1 MPMIRQNRLIPILG
15 VVIFVV
21 VAGILLKS
29 RSPTPAHVP
38 MTSVPQPPA
47 QKPDADSP
55 ADTIRTLTAE
65 VKAIRDENRKLRD
78 DNGKLVQQSDDLNR
92 NRTAIEENVT
102 RRLTEQFSKPE
113 ASSSPVFSGL
123 NRKIDD
129 LAAVVQKYVP
139 GGTGGVQAG
148 VSDIPPGLGF
158 DPATVT
164 PIGAGTPAA
173 VGIAGGVP
181 GAGPSGA
188 EALVW
193 WEPLGSKTVVGP
205 DGQQKI
211 VKAHNTAAASPA
223 QAAPAQP
230 VAGAEGS
237 VALSP
242 PSADESVTAPKRKP
256 YFTIPENA
264 TLMDATAMTALI
276 GRTPVSGNVR
286 DPMEFKV
293 LIGRT
298 NLAANGFEVPDDVT
312 GMVMT
317 GVAVGD
323 WMLSCVEGHIS
334 SVTFVFQ
341 DGSINTVS
349 RRSSG
354 GATGNNNAQ
363 RLGFISDERGA
374 PCLNGDKITNAPA
387 YLTQIVGIK
396 SLEVA
401 ARTAALSQTTTVAT
415 GLGSATSVTGSQG
428 QFVLGQAAAAGVD
441 EVSAWLMRRLNDSF
455 DAVYVRPG
463 AKVAVH
469 LTDAI
474 ALDKDPNS
482 RRLDYGHANR
492 NGATRRSAHAQLD

>member
-15 VVIFVV
+15 VIVLVIVV
-21 VAGILLKS
+21 GILLKS
-29 RSPTPAHVP
+29 RSPTPSHVP
-38 MTSVPQPPA
+38 MTSVPRPPA
-47 QKPDADSP
+47 QSPDADSP

-65 VKAIRDENRKLRD
+65 VKAIRDETRKLRD
-78 DNGKLVQQSDDLNR
+78 DNGKLVQQNDDLNR
-92 NRTAIEENVT
+92 NRAAIEENVT
-102 RRLTEQFSKPE
+102 RRLTEQFAKPE
-113 ASSSPVFSGL
+113 ASGSPVFSGL

-129 LAAVVQKYVP
+129 LAAAVQKYAPASTGNV
-139 GGTGGVQAG
+139 GG
-148 VSDIPPGLGF
+148 SDIPPGLGF
-158 DPATVT
+158 DPSSAPTA
-164 PIGAGTPAA
+164 GAGGPAA
-173 VGIAGGVP
+173 ATGNSVVP

-188 EALVW
+188 AGLLW
-193 WEPLGSKTVVGP
+193 SEPLGSKTVVGA
-205 DGQQKI
+205 DGQQKV
-211 VKAHNTAAASPA
+211 VKANYTAAGGPL
-223 QAAPAQP
+223 QAAPVQTIT
-230 VAGAEGS
+230 GAEES
-237 VALSP
+237 LALTP
-242 PSADESVTAPKRKP
+242 PPADESASGPKRKP

-264 TLMDATAMTALI
+264 TLMDAVAMTALI
-276 GRTPVSGNVR
+276 GRTPVGGNVR

-293 LIGRT
+293 LIGRV

-312 GMVMT
+312 GMVVS

-323 WMLSCVEGHIS
+323 WMLSCVEGHIN

-374 PCLNGDKITNAPA
+374 PCINGDKITNAPA

-401 ARTAALSQTTTVAT
+401 ARAAALSQTTTVAT
-415 GLGSATSVTGSQG
+415 GLGSATSVTGNQG

-441 EVSAWLMRRLNDSF
+441 EVSSWLMRRLSDSF

-492 NGATRRSAHAQLD
+492 NSTAHHSARAQLD

>member
-15 VVIFVV
+15 SVILVVV
-21 VAGILLKS
+21 VAILLKS
-29 RSPTPAHVP
+29 RSPAPEHVP
-38 MTSVPQPPA
+38 MKSVPQPPA
-47 QKPDADSP
+47 KTADADSP

-65 VKAIRDENRKLRD
+65 VQTIKDENRKLRE
-78 DNGKLVQQSDDLNR
+78 DNGKLAQQNDDLNR
-92 NRTAIEENVT
+92 NRSAIEENVT
-102 RRLTEQFSKPE
+102 RRLTEQFSRPD
-113 ASSSPVFSGL
+113 ASGSPVFSGL

-129 LAAVVQKYVP
+129 LAAMVQRYSPDSASTAKA
-139 GGTGGVQAG
+139 GG
-148 VSDIPPGLGF
+148 SDIPPGLGF
-158 DPATVT
+158 DPASAPATA
-164 PIGAGTPAA
+164 AGVPAA
-173 VGIAGGVP
+173 AVP
-181 GAGPSGA
+181 GAGPAGA
-188 EALVW
+188 AGLVW
-193 WEPLGSKTVVGP
+193 LEPLGTKTLVGP
-205 DGQQKI
+205 DGKQRP
-211 VKAHNTAAASPA
+211 VPVAHAAADTQVPAAQSPIDADAAAMPA
-223 QAAPAQP
+223 QATPQGP
-230 VAGAEGS
+230 Q
-237 VALSP
+237 
-242 PSADESVTAPKRKP
+242 RKP

-264 TLMDATAMTALI
+264 TLMDATAMTAMI

-312 GMVMT
+312 GMVVS

-323 WMLSCVEGHIS
+323 WMLSCIEGHIN

-349 RRSSG
+349 KRGSG
-354 GATGNNNAQ
+354 AATGNNNTQ

-374 PCLNGDKITNAPA
+374 ACINGDRLTNAPA

-401 ARTAALSQTTTVAT
+401 ARAAALSQTTTVTNGFGAT
-415 GLGSATSVTGSQG
+415 TAVTGNQG

-441 EVSAWLMRRLNDSF
+441 EVSTWLMRRLNDSF
-455 DAVYVRPG
+455 DAIYVRPG

-469 LTDAI
+469 LTEAI

-492 NGATRRSAHAQLD
+492 NSTARRTARAQLD

>member
-1 MPMIRQNRLIPILG
+1 MSMIRQNRLIPILG
-15 VVIFVV
+15 VIILVV
-21 VAGILLKS
+21 VAGILLKG

-38 MTSVPQPPA
+38 MRSVPQPPA
-47 QKPDADSP
+47 PSPDADSP

-65 VKAIRDENRKLRD
+65 VKAIRDENRKLRE
-78 DNGKLVQQSDDLNR
+78 DNTKLVQQNDDLNR

-102 RRLTEQFSKPE
+102 RRMTEQFSRPE
-113 ASSSPVFSGL
+113 ASGSPVFSGL

-129 LAAVVQKYVP
+129 LAAAVQKVVP
-139 GGTGGVQAG
+139 GSGNLPAGG
-148 VSDIPPGLGF
+148 SDIPPGLGF
-158 DPATVT
+158 DPALSA
-164 PIGAGTPAA
+164 PIGAGGTAA
-173 VGIAGGVP
+173 TIGSAAVP

-188 EALVW
+188 AGLVW

-205 DGQQKI
+205 DGQQKV
-211 VKAHNTAAASPA
+211 VKASY
-223 QAAPAQP
+223 APSAGPPQGTP
-230 VAGAEGS
+230 VQVATGEEAGT
-237 VALSP
+237 P
-242 PSADESVTAPKRKP
+242 PSPLPEEAIAAPKRRP

-312 GMVMT
+312 GMVVS

-323 WMLSCVEGHIS
+323 WMLSCVEGHIN

-349 RRSSG
+349 KRSSG
-354 GATGNNNAQ
+354 GATGNNNTQ
-363 RLGFISDERGA
+363 RLGFVSDERGA
-374 PCLNGDKITNAPA
+374 PCINGDKITNAPA
-387 YLTQIVGIK
+387 YLTQIVGTK

-401 ARTAALSQTTTVAT
+401 ARAAALSQTTTVTT
-415 GLGSATSVTGSQG
+415 GLGSATAVTGNQG

-441 EVSAWLMRRLNDSF
+441 EVSSWLMRRLNDSF
-455 DAVYVRPG
+455 DAIYVRPG

-469 LTDAI
+469 LTEAI

-482 RRLDYGHANR
+482 RRLDYGNANR
-492 NGATRRSAHAQLD
+492 NGTGRRSARAQLD

>member
-15 VVIFVV
+15 IVILVV
-21 VAGILLKS
+21 VVGILLKS
-29 RSPTPAHVP
+29 RNPTPAHVP

-47 QKPDADSP
+47 PSPDADSP

-65 VKAIRDENRKLRD
+65 VKSIKDENRKLRE
-78 DNGKLVQQSDDLNR
+78 DNSKLVQQTDDLNR

-102 RRLTEQFSKPE
+102 RRLAEQFAKPE
-113 ASSSPVFSGL
+113 ASGSPVFSGL

-129 LAAVVQKYVP
+129 LAAAVQRHVP
-139 GGTGGVQAG
+139 GSAGAVQAG
-148 VSDIPPGLGF
+148 GSDIPPGLGF
-158 DPATVT
+158 DPSGA
-164 PIGAGTPAA
+164 PGAGVPAA
-173 VGIAGGVP
+173 VGSAAVP
-181 GAGPSGA
+181 GAGPGGA
-188 EALVW
+188 TGLVW

-205 DGQQKI
+205 DGQQKV
-211 VKAHNTAAASPA
+211 VKASYATGGAPQPIPA
-223 QAAPAQP
+223 QAIGSPEE
-230 VAGAEGS
+230 AGA
-237 VALSP
+237 AP
-242 PSADESVTAPKRKP
+242 PVLTDDGAPGPKRKP

-312 GMVMT
+312 GMVVS

-323 WMLSCVEGHIS
+323 WMLSCVEGHIN

-349 RRSSG
+349 KRSSG
-354 GATGNNNAQ
+354 GATGNNNTQ
-363 RLGFISDERGA
+363 RLGFVSDERGA
-374 PCLNGDKITNAPA
+374 PCINGDKITNAPA

-401 ARTAALSQTTTVAT
+401 ARAAALSQTTTVT
-415 GLGSATSVTGSQG
+415 NGLGSTTAVTGNQG
-428 QFVLGQAAAAGVD
+428 QFVLGQAAASGVD
-441 EVSAWLMRRLNDSF
+441 EVSSWLTRRLNDSF

-469 LTDAI
+469 LTEAI

-492 NGATRRSAHAQLD
+492 NGTGRRTARAQLD

>member
-15 VVIFVV
+15 TVILVVV
-21 VAGILLKS
+21 VAILLKG
-29 RSPTPAHVP
+29 RSPAPEHVP

-47 QKPDADSP
+47 KTADADSP

-65 VKAIRDENRKLRD
+65 VQAIKEENRKLREES
-78 DNGKLVQQSDDLNR
+78 GKLVQQNDDLNR
-92 NRTAIEENVT
+92 NRSAIEENVT
-102 RRLTEQFSKPE
+102 RRLTEQFSQPE
-113 ASSSPVFSGL
+113 ASGSPVFSGL

-129 LAAVVQKYVP
+129 LAAMVQRYSPESAATTKA
-139 GGTGGVQAG
+139 GG
-148 VSDIPPGLGF
+148 SDIPPGLGF
-158 DPATVT
+158 DPASAPATA
-164 PIGAGTPAA
+164 AGVPAA
-173 VGIAGGVP
+173 AVP
-181 GAGPSGA
+181 GAGPAGA
-188 EALVW
+188 AGLVW
-193 WEPLGSKTVVGP
+193 LEPLGTKTLVGP
-205 DGQQKI
+205 DGKQRP
-211 VKAHNTAAASPA
+211 VPVAHAAAYSQVPATQSAIDAEAAAMPA
-223 QAAPAQP
+223 QVTPQP
-230 VAGAEGS
+230 Q
-237 VALSP
+237 
-242 PSADESVTAPKRKP
+242 RKP

-264 TLMDATAMTALI
+264 TLMDATAMTAMI

-312 GMVMT
+312 GMVVS

-323 WMLSCVEGHIS
+323 WMLSCIEGHIN

-349 RRSSG
+349 KRGSG
-354 GATGNNNAQ
+354 AATGNNNTQ

-374 PCLNGDKITNAPA
+374 ACINGDRVTNAPA

-401 ARTAALSQTTTVAT
+401 ARAAALSQTTTVTNGFGAT
-415 GLGSATSVTGSQG
+415 TAVTGNQG

-441 EVSAWLMRRLNDSF
+441 EVSTWLMRRLNDSF
-455 DAVYVRPG
+455 DAIYVRPG

-469 LTDAI
+469 LTEAI

-492 NGATRRSAHAQLD
+492 NSTARRTARAQLD